1 MEVSCWISWVR
12 TNINKLKKKTQFR
25 RVPGSN
31 VEDFNQIP
39 HDWQNTLVRNYP
51 SLRRSNSSSSSFGS
65 TGSASSAYSVN
76 DFLRDLSA
84 GEDHDSM
91 QGRES
96 KTSTPL
102 TCHIVPLNRM
112 TKQSSQAFLVH
123 DVSGLKIYE
132 DHIEKNNIEKNNIEE
147 PIRKSGAFTEV
158 HQELYENGAFHQRFY
173 EECIK
178 QEDEEDGYEIIVIK
192 NKGSNCRTLK
202 THVRY

>member
-1 MEVSCWISWVR
+1 
-12 TNINKLKKKTQFR
+12 
-25 RVPGSN
+25 
-31 VEDFNQIP
+31 
-39 HDWQNTLVRNYP
+39 
-51 SLRRSNSSSSSFGS
+51 
-65 TGSASSAYSVN
+65 
-76 DFLRDLSA
+76 
-84 GEDHDSM
+84 M

-132 DHIEKNNIEKNNIEE
+132 DHIEKNNIEKNNIEL
-147 PIRKSGAFTEV
+147 PIRKSEAFTEV